1 MSMIHTGNM
10 SVRRKRSSKTDKNI
24 LAKDKVQFE
33 CSNCGHVSAKWL
45 GVCPS
50 CEQWNTYS
58 EVVRTSSPKNEKHK
72 IDISL
77 SAGDEI
83 LRLSEISEHVTGRFS
98 SNISELD
105 RVLGGGFVKGSFL
118 LLGGDPGIGKSTL
131 MLQVARQLPDLKIL
145 YIAGEESASQIKQRA
160 KRMGLKGENLFISGN
175 TEVREVVK
183 NTRKVDPDL
192 LIIDSIQTLFSTNL
206 TSLPGSIQQI
216 RECSV
221 ILQQLAKKEGYTTLM
236 IGHVT
241 KDGEIAGPKILEHTV
256 DTVLHFE
263 GDRDHLY
270 RLLRSVKN
278 RFGPAQEVGVF
289 EMAGSGL
296 MEVTNPSRLFL
307 SDSTERAS
315 GSATG
320 CVMEGSRPILIEV
333 QALAAPSNFGTPQRT
348 ASGFDQKRL
357 SLLLAVLE
365 KRANLSFAGNDVY
378 LNIAG
383 GLKVTDPAADL
394 AVVAALASSLRNR
407 KIPEDTIYI
416 GEVGLGGEIRKVS
429 FTEQRLNEAGK
440 MGIQTA
446 VTAPMKKSG
455 RSVNIKS
462 ADRISDIV

>member
-1 MSMIHTGNM
+1 M
-10 SVRRKRSSKTDKNI
+10 
-24 LAKDKVQFE
+24 AKEKVQFE

-58 EVVRTSSPKNEKHK
+58 QVTLASSAKKEKHK

-77 SAGDEI
+77 SENDKV

-105 RVLGGGFVKGSFL
+105 RVLGGGFVKGSFM

-145 YIAGEESASQIKQRA
+145 YIAGEESAPQIKQRA
-160 KRMGLKGENLFISGN
+160 KRMDLKGENLFVSGS
-175 TEVREVVK
+175 TEIRDVVN
-183 NTRKVDPDL
+183 NTRKTEPDL
-192 LIIDSIQTLFSTNL
+192 LIIDSIQTLFSANL
-206 TSLPGSIQQI
+206 TSLPGSVQQV
-216 RECSV
+216 RECSA

-263 GDRDHLY
+263 GDKDHLY
-270 RLLRSVKN
+270 RLLRCVKN

-296 MEVTNPSRLFL
+296 MEVTNPSMLFV
-307 SDSTERAS
+307 SNSAERAS

-320 CVMEGSRPILIEV
+320 CIMEGSRPILIEV

-348 ASGFDQKRL
+348 ASGFDQRRL

-394 AVVAALASSLRNR
+394 AVVAALASSLKNT
-407 KIPEDTIYI
+407 KIPADTIFI

-429 FTEQRLNEAGK
+429 FTEQRLKEAGK
-440 MGIQTA
+440 MGIHTA
-446 VTAPMKKSG
+446 VTTAQKNTG
-455 RSVNIKS
+455 RSININS
-462 ADRISDIV
+462 AERISDII